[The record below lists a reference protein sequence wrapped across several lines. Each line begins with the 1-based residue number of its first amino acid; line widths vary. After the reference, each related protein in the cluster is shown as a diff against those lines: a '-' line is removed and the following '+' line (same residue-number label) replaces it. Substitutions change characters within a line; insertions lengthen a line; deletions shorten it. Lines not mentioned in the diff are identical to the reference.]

1 MKRLYILLIYLFS
14 VSSIS
19 QHEISISINLDTI
32 NNSLD
37 ISQQVILKYK
47 KKFDTIYLIDWNNSF
62 KSNKSELG
70 KRFIEEYSKSFYFAK
85 KEQKGSTTIKE
96 ILSGNG
102 EKLNHFRETKFND
115 IIGIVNNGRDTLNLN
130 YRINIP
136 SDKFTG
142 YGYSKIKEYSLQYW
156 MLTPA
161 NYNKNWIYYDNKNLN
176 DIPNSKFVISSL
188 ELKTPINYNVFS
200 DLDKKIETINNGYK
214 KVTKWSS
221 NYIKDPKIYI
231 NKNNHFNITNLNSD
245 TEIFFNKNAKFD
257 LDNKSKKESDLKVLN
272 FINSNINFDNTKFII
287 SESDY
292 KNNKIYDLSFLPKI
306 IKIYPEEFIY
316 EMSIL
321 KILLNK
327 ILNNRLNDNPRKD
340 YWYKDGIQ
348 IYFLIRYVEE
358 YYSDLK
364 LAGNLSELP
373 ALKKLYASKI
383 SYNDKYKLGIK
394 HMYRLNNYQNLDIPK
409 DSLLKFNSEIVSKYS
424 SGLIFKTISNDIG
437 KESLSYLINNSFSN
451 KINSSSEYFKNQI
464 NLFNGNKINYFESL
478 LKNDK
483 PLIENINNKKGSN
496 YKINYK
502 PFKLKLGKDVE
513 DPRYNHIYI
522 TPIFSYKNIYDGF
535 TVGTQIN
542 NKSIFKKEFNYKI
555 KPLYA
560 VNSKKISGSAYIFKS
575 INYRKENLF
584 LVNYG
589 LYANL
594 RSYDNDSRVKIF
606 SPFISLN
613 FRDNDD
619 LRSNKLKTLMLRG
632 LKISHDGNI
641 ESIPEYEIFN
651 IKYSN
656 MNTGLLNSKKWY
668 IDYQYSNIFSKISFN
683 YQIKK
688 MFKNNREFNF
698 RLFSG
703 YFTHNK
709 LNYQNNYF
717 DYSLDRPTDYLYD
730 YYYYGRSEDR
740 GILSQQIIMG
750 EGGFKS
756 KIDNPFSNNFITTI
770 NMSSTIWK
778 NFLLYTDI
786 GILNSIDKKSLRF
799 VYDSGIRFN
808 IIENYFEIYFPIKST
823 NGYEIKNS
831 NYEEKIRF
839 LFTFEPDV
847 LLGLFRRKWY

>member
-1 MKRLYILLIYLFS
+1 
-14 VSSIS
+14 
-19 QHEISISINLDTI
+19 
-32 NNSLD
+32 
-37 ISQQVILKYK
+37 
-47 KKFDTIYLIDWNNSF
+47 
-62 KSNKSELG
+62 
-70 KRFIEEYSKSFYFAK
+70 
-85 KEQKGSTTIKE
+85 
-96 ILSGNG
+96 
-102 EKLNHFRETKFND
+102 
-115 IIGIVNNGRDTLNLN
+115 
-130 YRINIP
+130 
-136 SDKFTG
+136 
-142 YGYSKIKEYSLQYW
+142 
-156 MLTPA
+156 
-161 NYNKNWIYYDNKNLN
+161 
-176 DIPNSKFVISSL
+176 
-188 ELKTPINYNVFS
+188 
-200 DLDKKIETINNGYK
+200 
-214 KVTKWSS
+214 
-221 NYIKDPKIYI
+221 
-231 NKNNHFNITNLNSD
+231 
-245 TEIFFNKNAKFD
+245 
-257 LDNKSKKESDLKVLN
+257 
-272 FINSNINFDNTKFII
+272 
-287 SESDY
+287 
-292 KNNKIYDLSFLPKI
+292 
-306 IKIYPEEFIY
+306 
-316 EMSIL
+316 
-321 KILLNK
+321 
-327 ILNNRLNDNPRKD
+327 
-340 YWYKDGIQ
+340 
-348 IYFLIRYVEE
+348 
-358 YYSDLK
+358 
-364 LAGNLSELP
+364 
-373 ALKKLYASKI
+373 
-383 SYNDKYKLGIK
+383 
-394 HMYRLNNYQNLDIPK
+394 MYRLNNYQNLDIPK

-632 LKISHDGNI
+632 LKISHDANI

-688 MFKNNREFNF
+688 N
-698 RLFSG
+698 
-703 YFTHNK
+703 
-709 LNYQNNYF
+709 
-717 DYSLDRPTDYLYD
+717 
-730 YYYYGRSEDR
+730 
-740 GILSQQIIMG
+740 
-750 EGGFKS
+750 
-756 KIDNPFSNNFITTI
+756 
-770 NMSSTIWK
+770 
-778 NFLLYTDI
+778 
-786 GILNSIDKKSLRF
+786 
-799 VYDSGIRFN
+799 V
-808 IIENYFEIYFPIKST
+808 
-823 NGYEIKNS
+823 
-831 NYEEKIRF
+831 
-839 LFTFEPDV
+839 
-847 LLGLFRRKWY
+847 